1 MRALTCSHGRAPV
14 CDLPLEPTPLRGPHS
29 AWCVSARGQC
39 YRSQGATCLRASEH
53 SEIRTASAA
62 MKVKVYFREL
72 PVPESRVASTHRPG
86 CRVSPGDSLYRKKP
100 LVMETKG
107 RGDRVGDGGL
117 WSLVARSGSGVSM
130 ASSPLV
136 PRPWGPSASIGL
148 VRHVKKIGHLPDLVS

>member
-14 CDLPLEPTPLRGPHS
+14 CDLPPEPTPLRGPHS

-86 CRVSPGDSLYRKKP
+86 CRVSPGDSLYRKK
-100 LVMETKG
+100 TTGHGNQGAGGQGGG
-107 RGDRVGDGGL
+107 RGAVVVGRPVWFG
-117 WSLVARSGSGVSM
+117 SQHSIIPSGPTALG
-130 ASSPLV
+130 AFCLH
-136 PRPWGPSASIGL
+136 RPGAL
-148 VRHVKKIGHLPDLVS
+148 R